1 MVFERMK
8 KIRSKWRDHFEK
20 ATVDHG
26 LPVNDEDV
34 MHSISLNQAI
44 KYVSK
49 VGHARVHDLS
59 EWVVSYIEDRAAPEV
74 KVKSVGPMIHNDRK
88 NVSKAH
94 ILEAI

>member
-1 MVFERMK
+1 
-8 KIRSKWRDHFEK
+8 
-20 ATVDHG
+20 
-26 LPVNDEDV
+26 

-49 VGHARVHDLS
+49 VGHARVNDLS
-59 EWVVSYIEDRAAPEV
+59 EWVVSYIEDGAAPEV
-74 KVKSVGPMIHNDRK
+74 KVKSVGPIIHNRK